1 MSDSY
6 RDLLFSNYHK
16 SHVSHLDTDDN
27 ELKLGWFAKYVELN
41 YSPFL
46 QERSPSE
53 TQILEIGCNKGYLIS
68 ALASLGFQ
76 KLKGIDLSPD
86 DVAIAKRLVPKAE
99 LLCVNAESYLKQH
112 ANTYDV
118 IVLKAVL
125 EHINKESVLSFLT
138 NIRNALKQDGAA
150 IIDVPNMDWLL
161 AQHERYMDFTHE
173 LGFTRES
180 LSQVMR
186 NVFDDVSVFKGKA
199 VPDKRLLVRF
209 MRPLVVSSVN
219 VIFRFIGEGM
229 HDTWW
234 DNRSIIAVARK

>member
-1 MSDSY
+1 
-6 RDLLFSNYHK
+6 
-16 SHVSHLDTDDN
+16 
-27 ELKLGWFAKYVELN
+27 
-41 YSPFL
+41 
-46 QERSPSE
+46 
-53 TQILEIGCNKGYLIS
+53 
-68 ALASLGFQ
+68 LGF
-76 KLKGIDLSPD
+76 KLVHGIDLSPE
-86 DVAIAKRLVPKAE
+86 DVEACKKIAPR
-99 LLCVNAESYLKQH
+99 
-112 ANTYDV
+112 ANVVCGDASEFLPLRQEEFD
-118 IVLKAVL
+118 IILLKAVL
-125 EHINKESVLSFLT
+125 EHMGKEQVIPFLQHV
-138 NIRNALKQDGAA
+138 RRALRKGGTA

-209 MRPLVVSSVN
+209 MRPLIVYGIN